1 MGPNKHNIHRI
12 RYGILRSDPTGLSHI
27 YNLTDISNAHMHRP
41 IREKDNN
48 FGNKLQVKRHGTDQA
63 FKWWPVTLKIRSGML
78 FPNLTL
84 KKRQNSAHLQ
94 LWLKKVASWSL
105 RNKPRSLQQRTQN
118 IISRRFF
125 TTSSS
130 QRWQYWIR
138 KKKIKHL
145 NNY

>member
-12 RYGILRSDPTGLSHI
+12 RYGILRFDPTGLSHI
-27 YNLTDISNAHMHRP
+27 YNLTDISNAHVHRP

-84 KKRQNSAHLQ
+84 KKKAKFCISPVMTQKSCLLIFAEQTSKSATE
-94 LWLKKVASWSL
+94 
-105 RNKPRSLQQRTQN
+105 NTEYN
-118 IISRRFF
+118 I
-125 TTSSS
+125 T
-130 QRWQYWIR
+130 
-138 KKKIKHL
+138 
-145 NNY
+145 